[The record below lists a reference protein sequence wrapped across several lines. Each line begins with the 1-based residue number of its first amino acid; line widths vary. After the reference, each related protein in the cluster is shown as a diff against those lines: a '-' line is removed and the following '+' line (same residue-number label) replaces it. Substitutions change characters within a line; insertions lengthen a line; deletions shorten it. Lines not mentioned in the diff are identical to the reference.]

1 MKSQIQLV
9 ASAVVGSLI
18 SLAGYS
24 YFSGNPQVVT
34 IKESAEKPIVSQVS
48 VNGTRGASADI
59 DFSVPASKALNGVVH
74 IKNIPD
80 APVGGNRRGQSL
92 EDLFGPGGGGEDGM
106 QRFFFGPGGG
116 GGMQPQQ
123 RGESTGSGVIIAN
136 SGYIVTNNHVV
147 ENAKEIE
154 VTLHDNR
161 SYKAKVIGTDPSTD
175 LAVVKINADNLY
187 PLTFGNSDDTK
198 IGQWVL
204 AVGNPFNL
212 SSTVT
217 AGVISAKAR
226 NIGINRSNYAVE
238 SFLQTDAAVNPGN
251 SGGALVNLNGDL
263 VGINTA
269 ISSPTGTFA
278 GYSFAVPSKI
288 VEKVVK
294 DLIEFGMV
302 QRGVLGI
309 RIRNID
315 SKLAKEKDLTL
326 FEGVYVD
333 TVFEKSSAAEG
344 GIKSGDI
351 VTKVGDLAVKNSAEL
366 QEAIARHSPGDK
378 VNITYK
384 RNDKEQ
390 MTTITLRTAE
400 GKTTIAKKAEAT
412 PLGKLGAELVD
423 LTDGEKSRFK
433 LSGGVKV
440 KKISAGIFRNQTAMT
455 EGFVIT
461 KVDKKP
467 IANAKELE
475 KIIKATKGVV
485 LIEGIYPADSEAAYY
500 GINLGEE

>member
-1 MKSQIQLV
+1 MKPQIQLV
-9 ASAVVGSLI
+9 ASAILGSVI
-18 SLAGYS
+18 SLGGFS
-24 YFSGNPQVVT
+24 YFSNNPHVVT
-34 IKESAEKPIVSQVS
+34 IKESADKPVVSSVS
-48 VNGTRGASADI
+48 IGGLKGANSEI

-74 IKNIPD
+74 IKNIPEG
-80 APVGGNRRGQSL
+80 AMSSKGRGGQSL
-92 EDLFGPGGGGEDGM
+92 EDMLGEGGDGI
-106 QRFFFGPGGG
+106 QRFFFGPNGGG
-116 GGMQPQQ
+116 GSPQQ
-123 RGESTGSGVIIAN
+123 QPRGESTGSGVIISN

-154 VTLHDNR
+154 ITLHDNR
-161 SYKAKVIGTDPSTD
+161 SYKAKVIGTDPNSD
-175 LAVVKINADNLY
+175 LAVVKINADNLTS
-187 PLTFGNSDDTK
+187 LTFGNSDDTK
-198 IGQWVL
+198 VGQWVL

-269 ISSPTGTFA
+269 IQSPTGSFA

-294 DLIEFGMV
+294 DLIEFGVV

-309 RIRNID
+309 RVRNID
-315 SKLAKEKDLTL
+315 SKLSKEKDLTL
-326 FEGVYVD
+326 YEGVFVD
-333 TVFEKSSAAEG
+333 TVFEKSAAAEG

-351 VTKVGDLAVKNSAEL
+351 VTKIENNAVRNSAEL

-378 VNITYK
+378 INVTYK
-384 RNDKEQ
+384 RNDKELN
-390 MTTITLRTAE
+390 TVITLRTPE
-400 GKTTIAKKAEAT
+400 GKTTAVKKPEAT
-412 PLGKLGAELVD
+412 PMGKLGAEFMD

-440 KKISAGIFRNQTAMT
+440 KKISSGIIRNQTNMAD
-455 EGFVIT
+455 GFVIT

-467 IANAKELE
+467 ISSVKELE
-475 KIIKATKGVV
+475 KIVKGTKGVV
-485 LIEGIYPADSEAAYY
+485 LVEGLYPNDSEPAYF